1 MASAPPGLP
10 PVLER
15 QLPQKQVLDSAI
27 SFSSF
32 AVVPRLLRA
41 LARGSELKS
50 DLRVSSGVL
59 AWLTFRIKYTTADAE
74 HCEFYSSVDL
84 KNDGE
89 FENLE

>member
-1 MASAPPGLP
+1 
-10 PVLER
+10 
-15 QLPQKQVLDSAI
+15 VLDSAI

-32 AVVPRLLRA
+32 AVVPLRT
-41 LARGSELKS
+41 LSRGSELKS